1 MALFFKRKMK
11 SALRMQRKLNKAA
24 YNRYRQTKTIAN
36 KNYPL
41 LSNTYKPQE
50 ITINFN
56 KKVFT
61 KKELENYVV
70 KIYLY
75 KDEKFKTLVFETK
88 VPHKTINLKN
98 GVLLNDAELFY

>member
-1 MALFFKRKMK
+1 L
-11 SALRMQRKLNKAA
+11 KLKGDFVLATKDGKVFETI
-24 YNRYRQTKTIAN
+24 TKTLAN

-75 KDEKFKTLVFETK
+75 KDEKFKTLVCETK
-88 VPHKTINLKN
+88 VPHKTINRKN